1 MMQLLYCAKYAW
13 YRGTEVLFNTR
24 YHANS
29 LEHIVPHMQLRAVMC
44 VCYGYERLKT
54 QHAVVQ
60 CINVKW
66 FKHSKTTKN
75 RLSPQ

>member
-29 LEHIVPHMQLRAVMC
+29 LEHIVPHMGKGGREGLRREEVTKR
-44 VCYGYERLKT
+44 ERGE
-54 QHAVVQ
+54 VE
-60 CINVKW
+60 
-66 FKHSKTTKN
+66 
-75 RLSPQ
+75 

>member
-29 LEHIVPHMQLRAVMC
+29 LEHIVPHM
-44 VCYGYERLKT
+44 KT
-54 QHAVVQ
+54 VREDRFGGGGGGGGTF
-60 CINVKW
+60 IG
-66 FKHSKTTKN
+66 TTVLVLN
-75 RLSPQ
+75 